1 MSRHDRPFASD
12 AQRVRMALAAFERL
26 EYPKLGTKTRFCTDG
41 TVTLELLR
49 RLDAVKN
56 AVNRLRR
63 AVQFAKNEAERLETA
78 QDTPGDGPGDQVVT
92 GAKTR
97 PGRL

>member
-41 TVTLELLR
+41 TVTMELLR

-63 AVQFAKNEAERLETA
+63 AVQFAKNEAERLEQPRTRRA
-78 QDTPGDGPGDQVVT
+78 TGP
-92 GAKTR
+92 ATR
-97 PGRL
+97 S